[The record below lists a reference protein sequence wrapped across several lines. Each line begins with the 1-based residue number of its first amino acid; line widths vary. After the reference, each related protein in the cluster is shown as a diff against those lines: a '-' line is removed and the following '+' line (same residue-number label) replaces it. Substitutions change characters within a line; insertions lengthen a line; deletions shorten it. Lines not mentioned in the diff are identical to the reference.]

1 VISVL
6 VDVFVMFV
14 MFVMLMPAGA
24 AFVMLVVIMTAGA
37 AFVVFMVIMT
47 AGAAFV
53 VFMVV
58 MSAGTTLVMMF
69 AVIVTGMDG
78 HFAFH
83 SAGDGGQLL
92 DQSIGILCGQPQ
104 LAGGKGDGGAFHFGQ
119 GIEFVFDFGGAVG
132 AVQILDDICLL
143 SHRHSP

>member
-1 VISVL
+1 
-6 VDVFVMFV
+6 
-14 MFVMLMPAGA
+14 
-24 AFVMLVVIMTAGA
+24 MTAGA
-37 AFVVFMVIMT
+37 AFVMFVVVMT

-53 VFMVV
+53 MFVMV

-83 SAGDGGQLL
+83 SAGDGGQLP
-92 DQSIGILCGQPQ
+92 DQSIGILRGQPQ

-119 GIEFVFDFGGAVG
+119 GIEFGFDLGGAVG
-132 AVQILDDICLL
+132 AVQILYGVYLL
-143 SHRHSP
+143 RHKRASFINLHLSNRSYVFSITGIPPAVNRK